1 MSYKKGML
9 ILILLCSFI
18 EGCAG
23 VRQSS
28 KVWDARERSSLGA
41 WKSKNSFMERFISV
55 PLNVKNAKD
64 GYFDLYYYIVQ
75 PNTTDIIERK
85 TVLFVAGGPGQVI
98 RYRVDAS
105 YVDFFVQHGYQVV
118 FFDLRGSGFSQ
129 LPPSNDFDRFIRTRY
144 AVKDIEAVRQDLLQQ
159 KLLRADGKWDAVVG
173 WSYGTILAQEYTS
186 AYQNNVEKLVLV
198 GSESRHMFVYPRGS
212 IEKEFKNL
220 NDKVA
225 EIQRG
230 SLDRIL
236 QLLPEFQEPN
246 QNTQKEQLLD
256 KVFGGPQG
264 PGILQRTDHVFG
276 NVQFIIENYCDLQN
290 KLQANGLHYSR
301 AFFQNLRDLRRLGSV
316 PRNERR
322 INMGKVLINELREGP
337 QKDNTCSQ
345 RIDEQENYRN
355 FFVMTAY
362 DGISA
367 SFLKEW
373 LSDNKADFRESLK
386 RSVGAAGAFPYV
398 EKVGI
403 ADDVAAIVP
412 WNPAAHR
419 HSVPTL
425 ILKGG
430 DDPVSAGGAAEEF
443 YNHGLTGPRTFIKFP
458 GVGHDFE
465 LPRADELNWYGIIN
479 FDVANIPGND
489 TLPVSGRLIGTKV
502 DPKFKV
508 TLDPSEETRDKENLD
523 LVGFGVRNDE
533 QVVDEFKAREN
544 IVALFKNKGGHK
556 LDAGSTDWTLKGGD
570 FTATVR
576 FVFKE
581 PLEHEQK
588 TFGTIIDGKR
598 LSPTRIEVE
607 SNAVANELNQDLTVP
622 CYQVTGNDKVAAW
635 FFHKGDGS
643 SQPIP
648 PNEGKQFKIFD
659 GKNTKSILVKLDE
672 QLEPGKVKDKEFLV
686 DGLTLGVPDHRVEL
700 KDRRKV

>member
-1 MSYKKGML
+1 MMSYKKGML

-236 QLLPEFQEPN
+236 QLLPE
-246 QNTQKEQLLD
+246 
-256 KVFGGPQG
+256 V
-264 PGILQRTDHVFG
+264 
-276 NVQFIIENYCDLQN
+276 
-290 KLQANGLHYSR
+290 SR
-301 AFFQNLRDLRRLGSV
+301 AESEYPERTTIRQSLRRAAR
-316 PRNERR
+316 PRN
-322 INMGKVLINELREGP
+322 
-337 QKDNTCSQ
+337 
-345 RIDEQENYRN
+345 
-355 FFVMTAY
+355 
-362 DGISA
+362 
-367 SFLKEW
+367 
-373 LSDNKADFRESLK
+373 
-386 RSVGAAGAFPYV
+386 
-398 EKVGI
+398 I
-403 ADDVAAIVP
+403 A
-412 WNPAAHR
+412 
-419 HSVPTL
+419 
-425 ILKGG
+425 
-430 DDPVSAGGAAEEF
+430 
-443 YNHGLTGPRTFIKFP
+443 
-458 GVGHDFE
+458 
-465 LPRADELNWYGIIN
+465 
-479 FDVANIPGND
+479 
-489 TLPVSGRLIGTKV
+489 
-502 DPKFKV
+502 
-508 TLDPSEETRDKENLD
+508 
-523 LVGFGVRNDE
+523 
-533 QVVDEFKAREN
+533 
-544 IVALFKNKGGHK
+544 KN
-556 LDAGSTDWTLKGGD
+556 
-570 FTATVR
+570 
-576 FVFKE
+576 
-581 PLEHEQK
+581 
-588 TFGTIIDGKR
+588 
-598 LSPTRIEVE
+598 
-607 SNAVANELNQDLTVP
+607 
-622 CYQVTGNDKVAAW
+622 
-635 FFHKGDGS
+635 
-643 SQPIP
+643 
-648 PNEGKQFKIFD
+648 
-659 GKNTKSILVKLDE
+659 
-672 QLEPGKVKDKEFLV
+672 
-686 DGLTLGVPDHRVEL
+686 
-700 KDRRKV
+700 